1 MFTFD
6 LAERLRGRSVTVN
19 CLHPGTFMPTKMVDA
34 MGVTPVDSLDTGI
47 RSTLRLI
54 TAPEL
59 DGVTGVYF
67 DRFEAS
73 RADGQAY
80 EDDARSRLWALSE
93 QLIAP
98 FVDGT

>member
-6 LAERLRGRSVTVN
+6 LAERLRSSGVTVN

-34 MGVTPVDSLDTGI
+34 MGVTPVDTLDTGV

-59 DGVTGVYF
+59 DGVTGGYF
-67 DRFEAS
+67 DRFEAA
-73 RADGQAY
+73 RANDQAY
-80 EDDARSRLWALSE
+80 DGDARARLWAISDELV
-93 QLIAP
+93 AP
-98 FVDGT
+98 FVRAS